1 MATNT
6 LHNALCITQNLF
18 KNHAKRA
25 LLREGACTGPLQQP
39 NTRFLAP
46 TRDHN
51 PSGISIGSAVFAG
64 LTARD
69 QQTDTQTTEQQVSK

>member
-1 MATNT
+1 MYNT
-6 LHNALCITQNLF
+6 KFVQKPREKETSE
-18 KNHAKRA
+18 
-25 LLREGACTGPLQQP
+25 EGACTGPLQQP